1 MYTHILI
8 PTDGSAIADKAVD
21 AGIEFAREAKAQVT
35 LFTAV
40 PEYQVPTEGE
50 LMSSRA
56 PSLATH
62 EQLSRRKAEAI
73 LGPAASRARAA
84 GVACDTDFALDN
96 RPYHA
101 IIDAAKRHGCDAI
114 FMSTHARQGFARLWY
129 GSETAEVLQHTDIP
143 TLVYR

>member
-1 MYTHILI
+1 MYKHILI
-8 PTDGSAIADKAVD
+8 PTDGSATADKAVE
-21 AGIEFAREAKAQVT
+21 AGIEFAREARAQVT

-40 PEYQVPTEGE
+40 PEYQVPTAGE

-56 PSLATH
+56 PSLSTH
-62 EQLSRRKAEAI
+62 EQLSKDKAQSI
-73 LGPAASRARAA
+73 LGPAISRAQAA
-84 GVACDTDFALDN
+84 GVACDTDFAMDN

-114 FMSTHARQGFARLWY
+114 FMATHGRQGLAKLWY
-129 GSETAEVLQHTDIP
+129 GSETADVLEHSDIP

>member
-1 MYTHILI
+1 MYKHILI
-8 PTDGSAIADKAVD
+8 PTDGSATADKAIE
-21 AGIEFAREAKAQVT
+21 AGIEFAREAQARVT

-40 PEYQVPTEGE
+40 PEYQVPTVGE

-56 PSLATH
+56 PSLATQ

-84 GVACDTDFALDN
+84 GVACDTDFAQDN

-101 IIDAAKRHGCDAI
+101 IIEAAKRHGCDAI
-114 FMSTHARQGFARLWY
+114 FMSTHARQGLAKLWY
-129 GSETAEVLQHTDIP
+129 GSETADVLEHSDIP